1 MLFRLLCCVV
11 AVGAAGC
18 QTVRASFP
26 LEGTR
31 AAIGEATLQSAQRLG
46 WEAHLADS
54 GQVLL
59 VTTANG
65 AMTIF
70 PEDNGLRVTT
80 LRSEFGESA
89 LLAAAVENQL
99 TGRHG
104 ETLSTRSGPLAVV
117 LGAVLPFTSTLYL
130 GATDPVGASMGLSF
144 GTMLAFHLIMDVVA
158 AEMTLLA
165 LSDVRGPF
173 DRWLFASYA
182 ITAALLNRIFAV
194 VNGVRVVDQRNAWS
208 AAGVEVPTKAQ
219 LDSAA
224 ELRSVLW

>member
-11 AVGAAGC
+11 AVGASGC
-18 QTVRASFP
+18 QTVRTSFP

-31 AAIGEATLQSAQRLG
+31 AAIGEAALQSAHRLG

-65 AMTIF
+65 AMTIR
-70 PEDNGLRVTT
+70 PDDNAMRVTT
-80 LRSEFGESA
+80 QRSELGESA

-99 TGRHG
+99 TGRQG
-104 ETLSTRSGPLAVV
+104 ETLTTRSGPLVV
-117 LGAVLPFTSTLYL
+117 ALGAVLPFTSTLYL
-130 GATDPVGASMGLSF
+130 GVSDPVGASLGLSF

-158 AEMTLLA
+158 AEMTWLA

-182 ITAALLNRIFAV
+182 VTAAILNRVFAV

-219 LDSAA
+219 LDRAA

>member
-18 QTVRASFP
+18 QTVRTSFP
-26 LEGTR
+26 LEGSQ
-31 AAIGEATLQSAQRLG
+31 AAISEAARQSAQRLG

-54 GQVLL
+54 GQFLL

-65 AMTIF
+65 TMTLR
-70 PEDNGLRVTT
+70 PEDHALRVTT
-80 LRSEFGESA
+80 QRSELGESA

-104 ETLSTRSGPLAVV
+104 ETLSTRAGPLVVV

-130 GATDPVGASMGLSF
+130 GTSDPVGASMGLPF
-144 GTMLAFHLIMDVVA
+144 GTMLAFHLILDVVA
-158 AEMTLLA
+158 AEMTWLA

-194 VNGVRVVDQRNAWS
+194 VNGVRVVEQRNAWS
-208 AAGVEVPTKAQ
+208 ATGVEVPTKAQ